1 MITEPNIATTA
12 KKTVVTINTIIDN
25 KPRKSFVTIIQIIE
39 SGVSEKINPGNLN
52 VNPPQV
58 KISFT
63 TLPHKNWLT
72 KVKDNYRADTHN
84 NYKIEIVVQRE
95 VDYKE

>member
-1 MITEPNIATTA
+1 MTVLIITLGINVITEPNIATTA

-72 KVKDNYRADTHN
+72 KVKDTTAPIHIITI
-84 NYKIEIVVQRE
+84 K
-95 VDYKE
+95 